1 MLPGSDQLHAVHN
14 YQFGTYIH
22 SEKST
27 GYGKRRMKICILLS
41 VQKLENP
48 TALFKAFFFVA
59 FCLNFVF
66 FSVHIIQILVSSIKI
81 KKRSFLK
88 ICKAEIAELSVT
100 KEDQILR
107 NCEEGMIKLDQKE
120 KVSHPKEVSSN
131 NGTSAKFRQPSSK
144 NPPTSCQ
151 ILSP

>member
-48 TALFKAFFFVA
+48 TALFKAFFFGGILLELC
-59 FCLNFVF
+59 FLFSSYYPNFGK
-66 FSVHIIQILVSSIKI
+66 QY
-81 KKRSFLK
+81 
-88 ICKAEIAELSVT
+88 
-100 KEDQILR
+100 
-107 NCEEGMIKLDQKE
+107 
-120 KVSHPKEVSSN
+120 
-131 NGTSAKFRQPSSK
+131 
-144 NPPTSCQ
+144 
-151 ILSP
+151 